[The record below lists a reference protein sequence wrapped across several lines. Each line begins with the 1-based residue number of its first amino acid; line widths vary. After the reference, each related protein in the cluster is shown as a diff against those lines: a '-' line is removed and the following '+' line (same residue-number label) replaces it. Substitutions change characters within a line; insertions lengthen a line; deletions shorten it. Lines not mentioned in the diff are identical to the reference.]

1 MKKLISLLL
10 CSAVICSAFAQ
21 RNYHDKRYND
31 YPVYQN
37 NNYKYNE
44 RARLIQRI
52 NDEYNFRISQ
62 VNYNRSLRHGQKKR
76 AIKML
81 EKQRAFEISQVNTRY
96 NNYGYNNT
104 SRDYNRNDRYIHH
117 NNDWDD

>member
-62 VNYNRSLRHGQKKR
+62 VNYNH
-76 AIKML
+76 
-81 EKQRAFEISQVNTRY
+81 
-96 NNYGYNNT
+96 
-104 SRDYNRNDRYIHH
+104 
-117 NNDWDD
+117 